1 MKRRNFFLLSL
12 AGVATVAVPSYFIW
26 NNRNIKKNLL
36 YEPRILTSILEPSD
50 IVDIGRIYREQFPEI
65 NHKKKL
71 RNFLIENEDREN
83 KDLEIILEAT
93 IKKDFQTGNTVVLDG
108 WILSETEA
116 IQCALFSTSE
126 LNQS

>member
-12 AGVATVAVPSYFIW
+12 AGVATVAIPSYYIW
-26 NNRNIKKNLL
+26 NNRNLRKNLL
-36 YEPRILTSILEPSD
+36 YEPRILTSILETSD
-50 IVDIGRIYREQFPEI
+50 IVTIGRIYSEQFPKI
-65 NHKKKL
+65 KLKKKL
-71 RNFLIENEDREN
+71 QNFLIENKDREN
-83 KDLEIILEAT
+83 RDLEIILEAT
-93 IKKDFQTGNTVVLDG
+93 VKKDFQTGNTVVLDG

>member
-12 AGVATVAVPSYFIW
+12 AGIATVAVPSYYFW
-26 NNRNIKKNLL
+26 NKRNIKKNLL

-50 IVDIGRIYREQFPEI
+50 IVNIGRVYRAQFPEI
-65 NHKKKL
+65 NLKKKL
-71 RNFLIENEDREN
+71 QNFLIENKDKEYR
-83 KDLEIILEAT
+83 DLEIILEAT